1 MEETNKNAEPMR
13 NHDGSVMLDESGRV
27 VYRSQFLA
35 THPLRSDCKERMSD
49 GKALTY
55 ITGDSVIRVM
65 NQVFGVEGWTTAIT
79 NERQVVRGVQNVYTS
94 DDFPLFNRFHVSL
107 LVI

>member
-1 MEETNKNAEPMR
+1 MPLVYRFESTNMEETNMKAGAEPMR
-13 NHDGSVMLDESGRV
+13 NHDGSPMLDESGRV

-49 GKALTY
+49 GMNVTY

-65 NQVFGVEGWTTAIT
+65 NQVFGAEGWTTSIT
-79 NERQVVRGVQNVYTS
+79 NQRELVNTCTKYVY
-94 DDFPLFNRFHVSL
+94 L
-107 LVI
+107 